1 MTALPRSRPL
11 VVAAAVV
18 AAVVVNLVVFAVGR
32 AAGGSF
38 TFTRSGTPATVDAA
52 TVAGFSAVPL
62 LLGLVLVALLA
73 RRWPLVARVALVV
86 APVLAV
92 VTIGLMTLPVD
103 LDTVS
108 TVTLALCHLTLA
120 PISVLAIR
128 ALRRPEAA

>member
-1 MTALPRSRPL
+1 VRALPRSRPL
-11 VVAAAVV
+11 VVAAAVGT
-18 AAVVVNLVVFAVGR
+18 AVVVNLVVHALGR

-38 TFTRSGTPATVDAA
+38 TFTRAGAPTGVDAA

-62 LLGLVLVALLA
+62 LLGLVVVALLC
-73 RRWPLVARVALVV
+73 RRWPLVARMALVV

-92 VTIGLMTLPVD
+92 VTVGLMTLPVD

-128 ALRRPEAA
+128 ALRGQPG